1 MRPCRRAMPS
11 SVPSFVHSLTA
22 FVQLMCEC
30 HLRPR
35 RVNPQR
41 LEKAGPTASHWPA
54 LSACTWQAGVSI
66 VDCAAL
72 TPTSAPSLRSSE
84 PLALPAAVLASHGL
98 SQGGP
103 LASPRGQ
110 PHARGE
116 SRAGKR
122 PHGCGQQRAAGSG
135 EPVGPAALAEA
146 WSWASTRD
154 RALSPGRA
162 RPGQQGLSSA
172 RLPLRKAVGL
182 RLSDLST

>member
-1 MRPCRRAMPS
+1 MPPAPQACQ
-11 SVPSFVHSLTA
+11 PSETLA
-22 FVQLMCEC
+22 
-30 HLRPR
+30 
-35 RVNPQR
+35 
-41 LEKAGPTASHWPA
+41 KAGPTASHWPA
-54 LSACTWQAGVSI
+54 LSACMWQAGVSI
-66 VDCAAL
+66 GDCAAL

-103 LASPRGQ
+103 LASPCPACGPRGQ
-110 PHARGE
+110 PQARG
-116 SRAGKR
+116 SPGLGRG

-154 RALSPGRA
+154 QALSPGRA